1 MTQID
6 NKIHNVLL
14 KWLRSRHVKAFAI
27 KLNDENKEIQVYTD
41 KPGIL
46 IGKQG
51 VYIEN
56 TQKEINQCHWY
67 EDYKIVVIKV
77 DTIISSDEFEI
88 SDEEYDRA
96 WGDCIRS
103 LNNEDNEIMI

>member
-1 MTQID
+1 MVVLLD
-6 NKIHNVLL
+6 NKVYNALL
-14 KWLRSRHVKAFAI
+14 NWLRSHRVKAFAV
-27 KLNDENKEIQVYTD
+27 KFDGDKKEIQVYTN

-51 VYIEN
+51 ASIEKV
-56 TQKEINQCHWY
+56 QKEINQCRWY
-67 EDYKIVVIKV
+67 EDYKIVIIEI

-96 WGDCIRS
+96 CQNYLRS
-103 LNNEDNEIMI
+103 FDDKDDEII